1 MTTLVQGAVRVTS
14 GNDSVVLEPGY
25 QAVVNQHSGAISR
38 RAVELSLYT
47 SWVKGIFEY
56 ENMKLSDIMIQLAR
70 WYDVQ
75 FIFSSPE
82 YKERRFTGVIRKY
95 EDLNDVL
102 DMIEKTTNVKFI
114 INGRDVT
121 ITSVTR

>member
-1 MTTLVQGAVRVTS
+1 MSANKPKTTGEGS
-14 GNDSVVLEPGY
+14 GTGDGKM
-25 QAVVNQHSGAISR
+25 AD
-38 RAVELSLYT
+38 
-47 SWVKGIFEY
+47 
-56 ENMKLSDIMIQLAR
+56 ENMELDDIVVQLAR

-75 FIFSSPE
+75 FTFSASE
-82 YKERRFTGVIRKY
+82 YKKRRFTGVIRKY

-114 INGRDVT
+114 INGKNVT

>member
-1 MTTLVQGAVRVTS
+1 MTS
-14 GNDSVVLEPGY
+14 GDKQVVLKPGY
-25 QAVVNQHSGAISR
+25 QAVVDQHSGVIKQ

-47 SWVKGIFEY
+47 SWVQGVFEY
-56 ENMKLSDIMIQLAR
+56 ENMELNDIMIQLAR

-75 FIFSSPE
+75 FTFSAPE
-82 YKERRFTGVIRKY
+82 YKERRFTGVVRKY

-114 INGRDVT
+114 INGRNVT
-121 ITSVTR
+121 ITSLTR

>member
-1 MTTLVQGAVRVTS
+1 MVDQR
-14 GNDSVVLEPGY
+14 
-25 QAVVNQHSGAISR
+25 SGAISQ

-47 SWVKGIFEY
+47 SWVRGVFEY
-56 ENMKLSDIMIQLAR
+56 ENMELNDIVVQLAR

-75 FIFSSPE
+75 FSFSAPE
-82 YKERRFTGVIRKY
+82 YKERRFTGVVRKY

-114 INGRDVT
+114 INGRNVT
-121 ITSVTR
+121 ITSVMK